1 MRVTGKSHLEGLN
14 WNQVVQEE
22 GGDEGTQE
30 WEWSMDMKKLWPAA
44 SRTWEASCSSL
55 DASLIYFFFI
65 WWRPE
70 LGLLDLIISEESL
83 TLVKGTSDSSWHVIL
98 KQRFMK
104 EKVKLLLTHLVK
116 SIPFAW
122 SVKTMA
128 TSKVEQP
135 VSWLSFVCIYFQTGT
150 FGIFQSQRILE
161 NQKELQRGKLSLRL
175 LWFSQM
181 HFF

>member
-1 MRVTGKSHLEGLN
+1 MIFQWVFFFINRKKVEVFILVHFVVPKPCTDETLCKQIRKSCRWLEEATSAGGLS

-30 WEWSMDMKKLWPAA
+30 WEWNMDMRKLWPAV
-44 SRTWEASCSSL
+44 SVTREAFCSSP
-55 DASLIYFFFI
+55 DASLILFFI

-70 LGLLDLIISEESL
+70 LDLLDLIISEKSL
-83 TLVKGTSDSSWHVIL
+83 TPIKGASDSSQHVIL
-98 KQRFMK
+98 KQRFIK

-128 TSKVEQP
+128 TSKV
-135 VSWLSFVCIYFQTGT
+135 
-150 FGIFQSQRILE
+150 
-161 NQKELQRGKLSLRL
+161 
-175 LWFSQM
+175 
-181 HFF
+181 